1 VIEVIDLSKTYR
13 SKKIT
18 IQALNQLSF
27 TANDGEITALLGP
40 NGAGKTTFL
49 RILVGLE
56 QANAGSIYVD
66 NIKSDQQ
73 TARIAYLSEGCGLYA
88 RLTAYEN
95 IAYFG
100 KLHNLDNQL
109 ILNRIALLSEALNL
123 TALLHRKVSGFSL
136 GERMRVAIA
145 RAMIHDPHTIVLD
158 EPTNGLDLAS
168 TQKLRQYLKYL
179 TTEQGGKKCILFSSH
194 LMHEV
199 EKLADKVVILTEG
212 SVKMIGSVNQI
223 MSQTQCADFE
233 DAFMKVAF
241 AS

>member
-1 VIEVIDLSKTYR
+1 MIEVIHVSKSYR
-13 SKKIT
+13 SKNIT

-27 TANDGEITALLGP
+27 TANDGEITALLGA

-56 QANAGSIYVD
+56 QANSGNIYVD
-66 NIKSDQQ
+66 NITSDQQ

-95 IAYFG
+95 IVYFG
-100 KLHNLDNQL
+100 KLHGLDNLL
-109 ILNRIALLSEALNL
+109 ISNRIQQLSEALNL

-145 RAMIHDPHTIVLD
+145 RSMIHDPHTIVLD

-168 TQKLRQYLKYL
+168 TQKLRQYLKFL

-194 LMHEV
+194 MLHEV
-199 EKLADKVVILTEG
+199 EKLADKVVILAEG
-212 SVKMIGSVNQI
+212 SAKMIGTVDQLL
-223 MSQTQCADFE
+223 SQTQGADFE

-241 AS
+241 SS